1 MLLPALNPEHIAL
14 LSWNIA
20 KGSRQGWRKDLGELV
35 IDKQLVMIQE
45 ARLEHAMQKVLGDSS
60 CWAFAPG
67 FRGPSLTTGVLT
79 MSRARTHAAQP
90 HRHREPFTRLPKA
103 SLITEYRIDGERTN
117 LLVGNVHAIN
127 FTAGTR
133 HFRAQLEALYDAV
146 SHHEGP
152 LLLCGDFNTWRGKRL
167 RILDDLVTALGLD
180 HVALSEDHRRQAF
193 GYALDHLF
201 FRNLRFES
209 ADVHKVISSDHN
221 PISATMRLN

>member
-1 MLLPALNPEHIAL
+1 MPLAALNPEHIAL

-20 KGSRQGWRKDLGELV
+20 KGSRIGWREDLGQLV
-35 IDKQLVMIQE
+35 ADKQLVMIQE
-45 ARLEHAMQKVLGDSS
+45 ARLEHGMHEALGERS

-67 FRGPSLTTGVLT
+67 FRGPSLTTGVLSI
-79 MSRARTHAAQP
+79 SRARTHAARP
-90 HRHREPFTRLPKA
+90 HSHREPYTRLPKA
-103 SLITEYRIDGERTN
+103 SLITEYLVDGERDS

-146 SHHEGP
+146 VHHEGP

-167 RILDDLVTALGLD
+167 RILDDLVTALGLA
-180 HVALSEDHRRQAF
+180 HVVLSDDRRRQAF

-201 FRNLRFES
+201 FRGLRFQS
-209 ADVHKVISSDHN
+209 AEVHAVKSSDHN
-221 PISATMRLN
+221 PLAAVMQVA